1 MKKIYTQILLLFFIS
16 IGSFEFLFG
25 QDTLSSDGLL
35 IEARKAAFNKDN
47 YPLAKSYLFRALKI
61 SPDYADIQIFLGR
74 INSWTKNYDSARYY
88 FNTVLVSNPAYE
100 DASAALTDVEYWSNQ
115 DKMAL
120 LVCNEGLK
128 YHPSSET
135 LLVKKAK
142 ILDGMRRY
150 KEAEETIQL
159 AVKINKNNTE
169 ARSIANRIKEFSVKN
184 KVGLTYDYVYFD
196 KQFEN
201 PWHLVSFDYSRT
213 TGIGS
218 VTGRI
223 NYANRFSENGVQYE
237 MDAYPRLSKTFYTY
251 VNVGYSDNVGIFP
264 HWRSGL
270 SLFANLPKSYEAE
283 LGFRYLQFSADPT
296 WIYTGYLGKYYKS
309 WLFGLRTY
317 LTPGTFVKKVSASY
331 SASARYYYGSANDVI
346 AFNMGYGIS
355 PDDRLNSI
363 QIENNF
369 RLDSYNAG
377 LSFKKKVSNFNVL
390 TIAVSWVNQEYL
402 PQTIGNQFQTGIAWL
417 HRF

>member
-16 IGSFEFLFG
+16 FGSFEFLFG

-61 SPDYADIQIFLGR
+61 SPDYADIHIFLGR

-88 FNTVLVSNPAYE
+88 FNNVLVSNPAYE

-115 DKMAL
+115 DKTAL

-169 ARSIANRIKEFSVKN
+169 ARSIANRSKESSVKN

-196 KQFEN
+196 KQFEIRWN
-201 PWHLVSFDYSRT
+201 IRE
-213 TGIGS
+213 I
-218 VTGRI
+218 
-223 NYANRFSENGVQYE
+223 
-237 MDAYPRLSKTFYTY
+237 K
-251 VNVGYSDNVGIFP
+251 
-264 HWRSGL
+264 
-270 SLFANLPKSYEAE
+270 
-283 LGFRYLQFSADPT
+283 
-296 WIYTGYLGKYYKS
+296 
-309 WLFGLRTY
+309 
-317 LTPGTFVKKVSASY
+317 
-331 SASARYYYGSANDVI
+331 
-346 AFNMGYGIS
+346 
-355 PDDRLNSI
+355 
-363 QIENNF
+363 
-369 RLDSYNAG
+369 
-377 LSFKKKVSNFNVL
+377 
-390 TIAVSWVNQEYL
+390 
-402 PQTIGNQFQTGIAWL
+402 
-417 HRF
+417 

>member
-1 MKKIYTQILLLFFIS
+1 MKKIFFQILILLFIS
-16 IGSFEFLFG
+16 LVSVDFLFG
-25 QDTLSSDGLL
+25 QDTLGSDGLL
-35 IEARKAAFNKDN
+35 IEARKAAFEKND

-61 SPDYADIQIFLGR
+61 SPDYTDIRIFLGR
-74 INSWTKNYDSARYY
+74 INTWTKNYDSARYY
-88 FNTVLVSNPAYE
+88 FNSVLVTNPAYE
-100 DASAALTDVEYWSNQ
+100 DASAALTDVEYWSDQ
-115 DKMAL
+115 YTTAL
-120 LVCNEGLK
+120 LVSNEGLK

-142 ILDGMRRY
+142 ILDGMHRY

-159 AVKINKNNTE
+159 ALGINKNNAE
-169 ARSIANRIKEFSVKN
+169 ARSIANRLKESSVKN
-184 KVGLTYDYVYFD
+184 KLGLSYDYVYFD
-196 KQFEN
+196 KQFN
-201 PWHLVSFDYSRT
+201 DPWHLVSFDYSRT

-223 NYANRFSENGVQYE
+223 NYANRFAENGVQYE
-237 MDAYPRLSKTFYTY
+237 VDVYPRLSKTFYAY
-251 VNVGYSDNVGIFP
+251 LNAGYSDNVGILP

-270 SLFANLPKSYEAE
+270 SLYANLPKSYEAE
-283 LGFRYLQFSADPT
+283 LGFRYLQFSGDPT

-317 LTPGTFVKKVSASY
+317 LTPSTYAKKISTSY
-331 SASARYYYGSANDVI
+331 AASARYYYGSADDVI
-346 AFNMGYGIS
+346 ACNMGYGIS

-363 QIENNF
+363 QIENNN
-369 RLDSYNAG
+369 RLNSYNAG
-377 LSFKKKVSNFNVL
+377 VSFKKRVSNFNVL

-402 PQTIGNQFQTGIAWL
+402 PQTIGNQYQMGIAWL